1 MKNTRLKFL
10 ASLAKQRLLNKDYDN
25 TINQNKNKASSY
37 FLENARALKRLKA
50 ETNYV
55 TIKNE
60 EELEFVE
67 HVKELLKQ
75 DCYNPLKKLTDD
87 TYFES
92 LNEFEKEFNLVKNI
106 RKDFSIKN
114 QPKAVI
120 GSFATHD
127 EVSPII
133 TGGMPFANT
142 IAFCQSHPSTP

>member
-75 DCYNPLKKLTDD
+75 ECYNPLKKLTDD

-92 LNEFEKEFNLVKNI
+92 LNEFEKEFYILNLSEKYIKVKN
-106 RKDFSIKN
+106 D
-114 QPKAVI
+114 VMC
-120 GSFATHD
+120 G
-127 EVSPII
+127 
-133 TGGMPFANT
+133 
-142 IAFCQSHPSTP
+142 

>member
-92 LNEFEKEFNLVKNI
+92 LNEFEKEFYILNLSEKYIKVKKRRI
-106 RKDFSIKN
+106 DYEH
-114 QPKAVI
+114 
-120 GSFATHD
+120 GTD
-127 EVSPII
+127 
-133 TGGMPFANT
+133 
-142 IAFCQSHPSTP
+142 